1 MCPIFLQSTTM
12 PADTTAINSSTSFF
26 TEISTTSF
34 DDLISKLITGTVDLA
49 ISIVIAAIVFYIGKF
64 IIYRIHK
71 LITKI
76 LQKRQADKSLSTFI
90 LSFSKIVML
99 FILTII
105 VIGILGIE
113 TSSFLALFASAG
125 VAVGMAL
132 SGTLQNFAGGVL
144 ILLLKPYKVGDF
156 IEAQG
161 YSGTVKEIQ
170 IFHTVINTP
179 DNKTI
184 LIPNGGL
191 STGSINNA
199 SKEQFRR
206 VDWNISISYGDNIE
220 SAKEA
225 LLNLLKQDSRIL
237 QSEGKAPV
245 VLLNILNSSS
255 IDLAVRAWVESA
267 NYWDVYF
274 SFNERVYKHL
284 PQQGLSFPYPH
295 MDICISQ
302 KNNS

>member
-1 MCPIFLQSTTM
+1 MCPIFLQSTTESV
-12 PADTTAINSSTSFF
+12 DTTTVNSTVSSLKDISAASIDEFLQKFIEGAVEF
-26 TEISTTSF
+26 T
-34 DDLISKLITGTVDLA
+34 
-49 ISIVIAAIVFYIGKF
+49 ISIIIAAIVFYIGKF
-64 IIYRIHK
+64 IIYRAHK
-71 LITKI
+71 LVEKI
-76 LQKRQADKSLSTFI
+76 LQKRQAEQSLTTFI
-90 LSFSKIVML
+90 LSLTKIVMMFVL
-99 FILTII
+99 III

-179 DNKTI
+179 DNKQI

-199 SKEQFRR
+199 SRESHRR
-206 VDWNISISYGDNIE
+206 VDWTVSISYGNDVDK
-220 SAKEA
+220 AKEI
-225 LLNLLKQDSRIL
+225 LLSFLNKDTRVL
-237 QSEGKAPV
+237 QTDGKTPV
-245 VLLNILNSSS
+245 VLVNVLNSSS
-255 IDLAVRAWVESA
+255 VDLAVRAWVKSA
-267 NYWDVYF
+267 DYWGVYH
-274 SFNERVYKHL
+274 SFNERVYKEL
-284 PQQGLSFPYPH
+284 PSHGLSFPYPH
-295 MDICISQ
+295 MDVRITQ
-302 KNNS
+302 EKN

>member
-1 MCPIFLQSTTM
+1 MYPTFLQATTEPADSTT
-12 PADTTAINSSTSFF
+12 
-26 TEISTTSF
+26 ISTTATA
-34 DDLISKLITGTVDLA
+34 LKNISAASVDEFLQKFIQGAVEFA
-49 ISIVIAAIVFYIGKF
+49 ISIIIAAIVFYIGKL

-71 LITKI
+71 VVEKI
-76 LQKRQADKSLSTFI
+76 LLKKQAEKSLTTFI
-90 LSFSKIVML
+90 LSLTKIVMMFVL
-99 FILTII
+99 III

-170 IFHTVINTP
+170 IFHTVINTA
-179 DNKTI
+179 DNKSI

-199 SKEQFRR
+199 SRESMRR
-206 VDWNISISYGDNIE
+206 VDWTVSISYGDDVDK
-220 SAKEA
+220 AKEV
-225 LLNLLKQDSRIL
+225 LLSFLNEDSRVL
-237 QSEGKAPV
+237 QIEGKAPV
-245 VLLNILNSSS
+245 ALLNVLNSSS
-255 IDLAVRAWVESA
+255 VDLVVRAWVESA
-267 NYWDVYF
+267 NYWGVYH
-274 SFNERVYKHL
+274 SFNERVYKEL
-284 PQQGLSFPYPH
+284 PQHGLSFPYPH
-295 MDICISQ
+295 MDVHITQ
-302 KNNS
+302 EKN

>member
-1 MCPIFLQSTTM
+1 MCPIFLQSTTE
-12 PADTTAINSSTSFF
+12 PVDTTIVNSTVTSLKNISAASVDEFLQKFIEGAVEF
-26 TEISTTSF
+26 T
-34 DDLISKLITGTVDLA
+34 
-49 ISIVIAAIVFYIGKF
+49 ISIIIAAIVFYIGKF
-64 IIYRIHK
+64 IIYRAHK
-71 LITKI
+71 LVEKI
-76 LQKRQADKSLSTFI
+76 LQKRQAEKSLTTFI
-90 LSFSKIVML
+90 LSLAKIVMMFVL
-99 FILTII
+99 III

-179 DNKTI
+179 DNKSI

-199 SKEQFRR
+199 SKEKFRR
-206 VDWNISISYGDNIE
+206 VDWTISVSYGDDVDK
-220 SAKEA
+220 AK
-225 LLNLLKQDSRIL
+225 KVIL
-237 QSEGKAPV
+237 E
-245 VLLNILNSSS
+245 ILNSDKRVLQNDDRKPVALVNCLNTSS
-255 IDLAVRAWVESA
+255 VDIAVRAWVESC
-267 NYWDVYF
+267 NYWGVYHD
-274 SFNERVYKHL
+274 FNERAYNEI
-284 PQQGLSFPYPH
+284 PQYGLSFPYPH
-295 MDICISQ
+295 MNLNIIN
-302 KNNS
+302 KEN

>member
-26 TEISTTSF
+26 KEISTTSF
-34 DDLISKLITGTVDLA
+34 DDLIAKLIDGIVDLA

-71 LITKI
+71 LINKI
-76 LQKRQADKSLSTFI
+76 LIKRQADKSLSTFI
-90 LSFSKIVML
+90 LSLTKTVML
-99 FILTII
+99 FILIII

-199 SKEQFRR
+199 SKEDLRR
-206 VDWNISISYGDNIE
+206 VDWTVSISYGDDVDK
-220 SAKEA
+220 AKKVLLNFLKEDTRVLQTEGKTPVA
-225 LLNLLKQDSRIL
+225 LLN
-237 QSEGKAPV
+237 V
-245 VLLNILNSSS
+245 LNSSS
-255 IDLAVRAWVESA
+255 VDLVVRAWVESS
-267 NYWDVYF
+267 NYWGVYH
-274 SFNERVYKHL
+274 SFNERVYKEL
-284 PQQGLSFPYPH
+284 PQHGLSFPYPH
-295 MDICISQ
+295 MDVHITQ
-302 KNNS
+302 GNN

>member
-1 MCPIFLQSTTM
+1 MYSTFLQATTEPADSTT
-12 PADTTAINSSTSFF
+12 
-26 TEISTTSF
+26 ISTTATA
-34 DDLISKLITGTVDLA
+34 LKNISAASVDEFLQKFIQGAVELA
-49 ISIVIAAIVFYIGKF
+49 ISIIIAAIVFYIGKL

-71 LITKI
+71 VVEKI
-76 LQKRQADKSLSTFI
+76 LLKKQAEKSLTTFI
-90 LSFSKIVML
+90 LSLTKIVMMFVL
-99 FILTII
+99 III

-170 IFHTVINTP
+170 IFHTVINTA
-179 DNKTI
+179 DNKSI

-199 SKEQFRR
+199 SRESMRR
-206 VDWNISISYGDNIE
+206 VDWTVSISYGDDVDKAKDVLISFLNEDPRVLQIE
-220 SAKEA
+220 GKTPVA
-225 LLNLLKQDSRIL
+225 LLNT
-237 QSEGKAPV
+237 
-245 VLLNILNSSS
+245 LNSSS
-255 IDLAVRAWVESA
+255 VDLVVRAWVESA
-267 NYWDVYF
+267 NYWGLYH
-274 SFNERVYKHL
+274 SFNERVYKEL
-284 PQQGLSFPYPH
+284 PQHGLSFPYPH
-295 MDICISQ
+295 MDVHITQ
-302 KNNS
+302 EKN